1 MTEPNQPRP
10 GSGTTVT
17 ARNLFYNL
25 PVRKKS
31 LNEGLEL
38 EKIRFRVAG
47 LALMWPLIS
56 FSLRDDVT
64 GNVVLQT
71 HKCSGILATFSSL
84 FGGARAKHMR
94 EVKTQNDI
102 FQVSGYVSRENYS
115 RKDLQFVFVNRRL
128 VLKSKVHKM
137 LNSVLSKSVL
147 VRRRGNLGDK
157 STKQAGQ
164 DRSPFAEGGSPT
176 KLFERYAV
184 YVINIDCPLT
194 AYDIT
199 FDPAKTLVEFHDW
212 PELTR
217 LIEAMLLK
225 FLQDENLLLP
235 SEEGPGAEEPGL
247 GSAATVLDKEST
259 SFAPDLMRETDDP
272 FNGADDGF
280 DVEFHADLQRKQYTR
295 GISTHNNLNSLFS
308 RTVRRP
314 IQPHEEE
321 GFGDFKPSSPK
332 KIRPDSSTSGT
343 ADESQQVPPGDSKFG
358 TTDDKVGSFVTPA
371 GTHLVKGS
379 ATGTSQRVGQLAEKQ
394 VLPTRRESLRP
405 GNGQRFKENSPTH
418 NAEGAAESMD
428 NEDAEITL
436 PQAVRPL
443 KRVIHPTSHKQMLS
457 ERHSDQALASGSAS
471 NAKQICLPHHF
482 AHSSSLSRLRA
493 RLARELTPSLS
504 PSSNRQET
512 HGSASATTSS
522 PHVIERSRDQSNSR
536 PAACKEMLHLG
547 MELDGKPT
555 EIVLPPMKR
564 PPLFRSRSLDAECSL
579 CCRNTCCCKHKISD
593 SSRASHKAITRM
605 SDDTNINYSSNQMA
619 DFEHRKHGFER
630 SSLITINPHHL
641 TARTG
646 MRVGGS
652 AIQNV
657 LGGSMPS
664 HHCSGIPHE
673 TCTTHNDASVPGGV
687 NTGTFHRHPVPAN
700 RKEEDIPLPPTR
712 QVVHTKDFSKVTS
725 SEIERSGSSASR
737 PVDHRQSTAK
747 LAHTDESTAPR
758 PVDYSSSA
766 GPCSF
771 CPSSSKR
778 SGHSTSG
785 PSGPIVSA
793 SRSGTVS
800 QASKLAQL
808 MRKKDVPNSCDDVAG
823 SGGAGVSKNPSF
835 HHARCSRSEKNETA
849 LLQRQHL
856 ASHSMRTVT
865 QLPQAFYMQREM
877 HGRDQSVHN
886 WHDATALQKLT
897 TAQSIQSSLNQKCSK
912 STETQEPRE
921 KRFDRLSHLEKPHAA
936 LKMYSKG
943 EHGKDVHEPGESD
956 AQHHT
961 EQRVYHQNTAAC
973 NLPPTSHVELPTSNA
988 STSNKNV
995 TASKMPGDGRNQ
1007 QESLQSGRTAGSFP
1021 VAQRHVPFSVH
1032 KLTAWHDSQ
1041 QHLSKVPVQ
1050 SWRGDEVSSS
1060 GDRPVPQCPRGHAV
1074 SSQELPAVCALSGRP
1089 VSPAQSSSGSHQ
1101 RVELAQSNT
1110 QEFAA
1115 VCASSGRPVSLAK
1128 SSRGSHQR
1136 EELAQS
1142 NTQGFAAVSSQGF
1155 VPQLAEDGSGTM
1167 PFEVQTGVLSQTPSQ
1182 THTDSPMSTQSMGF
1196 SPTVADPLLAD
1207 PDARNT
1213 TSPVLADLHVKET
1226 PNPVMAD
1233 QDAKNTT
1240 SPIRAHPDAENTTN
1254 PVSVDPDAKNTT
1266 GPPMADPDAK
1276 NTTNPVSVDPG
1287 ANTTNPVSVDPDD
1300 KNTTNPASVDPDAKN
1315 TTNPVSV
1322 DPDAK
1327 NTTNPVSVDPNAK
1340 NTTNPVSAEPD
1351 AKNTTNPVS
1360 VDPDA
1365 KNTTNPASVDPDP
1378 KNTTN
1383 PASVDPDAKN
1393 TTNPASVDPD
1403 AKNTANPVSV
1413 DPDVKNT
1420 TNPVSV
1426 DPDAKNTA
1434 NPVSVDPDA
1443 KNTANPVSVDP
1454 DAKNTANPVSVDPD
1468 AVISTKCTTGNS
1480 DIKNAVS
1487 PVTVQEKTT
1496 HSQSSMLCPVSSNEL
1511 TSQKVL
1517 ALAGSDMTEDFR
1529 KMTNE
1534 TGSSVCVCE
1543 HNSCQL
1549 PDHPDAGSDDNM
1561 FSQRLR
1567 TCLCG
1572 NQNVPVSQTSPAGGQ
1587 PHVPE
1592 SGCVISTRE
1601 ADNLEEENTLT
1612 DSSEIPCGQGRIYP
1626 LVVSSIASGS
1636 SVASSCGS
1644 DSQFLETALGTWP
1657 AVVNRPAAKNVHDA
1671 ENKGSGHNGDHLYT
1685 RQRSEHG
1692 DVKNQKCRLRLEDGQ
1707 ENDCHKERTF
1717 ATALS
1722 EVVASGTE
1730 PVFVHNNQSPPV
1742 SDRTVHQTKRKLA
1755 VERTYNLSFLSGKK
1769 PRSVITS
1776 GSSCA
1781 AANKGEPPASLS
1793 FSSRVC
1799 DERTLVENQVGK
1811 TPLPSKD
1818 FGEAKRDVCLAQ
1830 ESDSFGDSVPDSA
1843 LACVAMPDNTPASA
1857 ADSEI
1862 KIPIP
1867 LPDSALAG
1875 IAMSGNV
1882 PTAATRDIGTQN
1894 VMPDS
1899 TEKYVSTAS
1908 RNAQIASNTAN
1919 SVSNSLADVEMPVNP
1934 AVSQTTPTD
1943 AVQSA
1948 SNTPSSVPDS
1958 VIIMAVVSESES
1970 AASPRP
1976 YSQVTGTAGRALSD
1990 YFTQVTPA
1998 ATVQTGASDT
2008 FTQNAYRLG
2017 SAPPT
2022 AASDGV
2028 AGEGPGLSSSQ
2039 PVFPGTAPSPSKGCT
2054 GEEELVSE
2062 QPHSSHETPVVGGG
2076 GSTRQDGEGV
2086 GEEGEWGKEA
2096 GAEAPSKE
2104 AVWIPVTDPSTGM
2117 CAVSDRCLY
2126 VVVHEK
2132 LV

>member
-1 MTEPNQPRP
+1 MTEPSQPRP
-10 GSGTTVT
+10 GPGTTVT

-94 EVKTQNDI
+94 EVKMQNDI

-147 VRRRGNLGDK
+147 VRRRSNLGDK

-235 SEEGPGAEEPGL
+235 SEEGPGAEELGL

-272 FNGADDGF
+272 FNGADDSF
-280 DVEFHADLQRKQYTR
+280 DVEFHADLQRRQYTR
-295 GISTHNNLNSLFS
+295 GISTHNSLNSLFS

-321 GFGDFKPSSPK
+321 GFSDFDPSSPK
-332 KIRPDSSTSGT
+332 KSRVDSGTSGT
-343 ADESQQVPPGDSKFG
+343 ADESQQIPPGDSKFG
-358 TTDDKVGSFVTPA
+358 TTGDTVGSFVTPA
-371 GTHLVKGS
+371 RTHPVKGS
-379 ATGTSQRVGQLAEKQ
+379 ATGTSQRVGHLAEKQ
-394 VLPTRRESLRP
+394 VLPTRRESLGP
-405 GNGQRFKENSPTH
+405 GSGRRFKENSPTH
-418 NAEGAAESMD
+418 NTEGAAESMD

-443 KRVIHPTSHKQMLS
+443 KRMIHPTSHKQILS
-457 ERHSDQALASGSAS
+457 EKHSDQALALGSAS

-504 PSSNRQET
+504 PSSSNRQET

-522 PHVIERSRDQSNSR
+522 PHVIERSKDQSKSR

-619 DFEHRKHGFER
+619 DFEHRKHGSER

-646 MRVGGS
+646 MQVGGS

-664 HHCSGIPHE
+664 HRCSGIPHQ
-673 TCTTHNDASVPGGV
+673 THTTHTDAPVPGGV
-687 NTGTFHRHPVPAN
+687 NTGIFHRHPVPAN
-700 RKEEDIPLPPTR
+700 RKEDIPLPPTQ

-725 SEIERSGSSASR
+725 SEIQRSGSSASR
-737 PVDHRQSTAK
+737 PVDHSQSTSK
-747 LAHTDESTAPR
+747 LAHTDQSTAPW
-758 PVDYSSSA
+758 PVDHSSSA

-778 SGHSTSG
+778 SGQSTSG
-785 PSGPIVSA
+785 TSGPTVSA

-808 MRKKDVPNSCDDVAG
+808 MRKKDVPNSCDDTAG

-835 HHARCSRSEKNETA
+835 HHAHCSRSEKNETT
-849 LLQRQHL
+849 LLQRQRL
-856 ASHSMRTVT
+856 ASHSMHTVT

-877 HGRDQSVHN
+877 HGRDQSIHN

-897 TAQSIQSSLNQKCSK
+897 TAQSIQSTLNQKCSK
-912 STETQEPRE
+912 STETEEPRE
-921 KRFDRLSHLEKPHAA
+921 KRIDWLGHLEKPHAA
-936 LKMYSKG
+936 LETYSKG

-956 AQHHT
+956 AQHRT

-973 NLPPTSHVELPTSNA
+973 NLPPTSHAELPTSNA
-988 STSNKNV
+988 LTSNENDM
-995 TASKMPGDGRNQ
+995 ASKMPGDGRNQ
-1007 QESLQSGRTAGSFP
+1007 QKSLRSGRTAGSFP
-1021 VAQRHVPFSVH
+1021 VSQRHVPFSVH

-1041 QHLSKVPVQ
+1041 QHLSKMPVQ

-1060 GDRPVPQCPRGHAV
+1060 GDGPVPQCPRGHAV
-1074 SSQELPAVCALSGRP
+1074 SSQELPAVCAPSGRP
-1089 VSPAQSSSGSHQ
+1089 VSLAQSSSGSHQ
-1101 RVELAQSNT
+1101 RVELAENNT
-1110 QEFAA
+1110 QRFAT
-1115 VCASSGRPVSLAK
+1115 VCASSGRPVSPAQ
-1128 SSRGSHQR
+1128 SSRGSHHR

-1142 NTQGFAAVSSQGF
+1142 NTQGFAAVCASSCRPVSLAQSSRGSCQRVELAQSNTQGFATVSSQGF

-1167 PFEVQTGVLSQTPSQ
+1167 PFEVHTGVLSQTPSQ

-1196 SPTVADPLLAD
+1196 SPTVTDPLLAD

-1213 TSPVLADLHVKET
+1213 TSPVLADLHAKET

-1233 QDAKNTT
+1233 PDAKNTT
-1240 SPIRAHPDAENTTN
+1240 SPIRAHPDAKNITS
-1254 PVSVDPDAKNTT
+1254 PVSVDPDAKNTTSPLVADPDAKNTTGPPMADPDAKNTT

-1276 NTTNPVSVDPG
+1276 NTTNPV
-1287 ANTTNPVSVDPDD
+1287 
-1300 KNTTNPASVDPDAKN
+1300 SVDPDAKN

-1327 NTTNPVSVDPNAK
+1327 NTTNPVSVDPDAES
-1340 NTTNPVSAEPD
+1340 TTNPVRAR
-1351 AKNTTNPVS
+1351 
-1360 VDPDA
+1360 
-1365 KNTTNPASVDPDP
+1365 
-1378 KNTTN
+1378 
-1383 PASVDPDAKN
+1383 
-1393 TTNPASVDPD
+1393 
-1403 AKNTANPVSV
+1403 
-1413 DPDVKNT
+1413 
-1420 TNPVSV
+1420 
-1426 DPDAKNTA
+1426 
-1434 NPVSVDPDA
+1434 
-1443 KNTANPVSVDP
+1443 
-1454 DAKNTANPVSVDPD
+1454 PD

-1496 HSQSSMLCPVSSNEL
+1496 HSQSSMFCPVFSNEL
-1511 TSQKVL
+1511 TRQKVL
-1517 ALAGSDMTEDFR
+1517 ALPGDDMTEDFC

-1534 TGSSVCVCE
+1534 MGSSVCVRE
-1543 HNSCQL
+1543 HNCCQL
-1549 PDHPDAGSDDNM
+1549 PDRPDAGSDDTF
-1561 FSQRLR
+1561 FSQRPR
-1567 TCLCG
+1567 TCLCAI
-1572 NQNVPVSQTSPAGGQ
+1572 QNVPVSQRSLAGGQ

-1592 SGCVISTRE
+1592 SGCLLSTRE
-1601 ADNLEEENTLT
+1601 SDSMEEEVTLT
-1612 DSSEIPCGQGRIYP
+1612 DSSEIPCGQGRIQS
-1626 LVVSSIASGS
+1626 LAVSSVASGS
-1636 SVASSCGS
+1636 SVASFCGS
-1644 DSQFLETALGTWP
+1644 DRQFSETVLGTWP
-1657 AVVNRPAAKNVHDA
+1657 AVVNRPAAKNVHNA
-1671 ENKGSGHNGDHLYT
+1671 ENKGSGHNGDHLHT

-1692 DVKNQKCRLRLEDGQ
+1692 EYIKNQKSRLRLEDGQ
-1707 ENDCHKERTF
+1707 ENDCHGERTF
-1717 ATALS
+1717 ATTS
-1722 EVVASGTE
+1722 SDVVASGTE
-1730 PVFVHNNQSPPV
+1730 PIFVHNNPSPSV
-1742 SDRTVHQTKRKLA
+1742 SDRTVHQAERKVA
-1755 VERTYNLSFLSGKK
+1755 VERTYNLSFLRGKK
-1769 PRSVITS
+1769 PRSMITS

-1793 FSSRVC
+1793 FSSWAC
-1799 DERTLVENQVGK
+1799 DESTLVENQVEE

-1818 FGEAKRDVCLAQ
+1818 GGETKRDVCLAQ
-1830 ESDSFGDSVPDSA
+1830 EGDSFGDSVPDSA
-1843 LACVAMPDNTPASA
+1843 LACVAMPDNAPASA

-1862 KIPIP
+1862 KTPIS

-1875 IAMSGNV
+1875 IAMLGNV
-1882 PTAATRDIGTQN
+1882 PTAATRDISTQN
-1894 VMPDS
+1894 RIPDS
-1899 TEKYVSTAS
+1899 TEKYVSTA
-1908 RNAQIASNTAN
+1908 NKDAQIVSNTAN
-1919 SVSNSLADVEMPVNP
+1919 SVSNSLADVEMPMNP
-1934 AVSQTTPTD
+1934 AVALTTPTD
-1943 AVQSA
+1943 AAQSA
-1948 SNTPSSVPDS
+1948 CDTPSSVPDS
-1958 VIIMAVVSESES
+1958 IIVMAVVSESEPS
-1970 AASPRP
+1970 ASPLP
-1976 YSQVTGTAGRALSD
+1976 DSQVTDTAGQALRDS
-1990 YFTQVTPA
+1990 FTRVTPA
-1998 ATVQTGASDT
+1998 ATIQTGASDT
-2008 FTQNAYRLG
+2008 FTQNAYHLG
-2017 SAPPT
+2017 SAPLI
-2022 AASDGV
+2022 AASNGM

-2039 PVFPGTAPSPSKGCT
+2039 PVFQGTVPSPSKGCV

-2062 QPHSSHETPVVGGG
+2062 QPCSSRESLVVGGG
-2076 GSTRQDGEGV
+2076 SSTRQDGEGV
-2086 GEEGEWGKEA
+2086 GDEGESGKEA

-2117 CAVSDRCLY
+2117 CAERRLY

>member
-1 MTEPNQPRP
+1 MTEPSQPRP
-10 GSGTTVT
+10 GPGTTVT

-115 RKDLQFVFVNRRL
+115 RKDLQFIFVNRRL

-235 SEEGPGAEEPGL
+235 SEEGPGAEELGL

-272 FNGADDGF
+272 FNGADEGF
-280 DVEFHADLQRKQYTR
+280 DVEFHADLQRRQYTR

-321 GFGDFKPSSPK
+321 GFGDFDPSSPK
-332 KIRPDSSTSGT
+332 KSRVDSGTSGT
-343 ADESQQVPPGDSKFG
+343 ADESQQIPPGDSKFG

-371 GTHLVKGS
+371 GTHPVKGS

-405 GNGQRFKENSPTH
+405 GNGQRFKENSPAH

-457 ERHSDQALASGSAS
+457 ERHSDQALASGSSS
-471 NAKQICLPHHF
+471 NAKQICLPHHII
-482 AHSSSLSRLRA
+482 HSSSLSRLRA
-493 RLARELTPSLS
+493 RLAREPTPSLS
-504 PSSNRQET
+504 PSSSNRQET

-522 PHVIERSRDQSNSR
+522 PHVIERSKDQSNSR

-619 DFEHRKHGFER
+619 DFEHRKHGSER

-664 HHCSGIPHE
+664 HHCSGIPHQ
-673 TCTTHNDASVPGGV
+673 TCTTHNDAPVPGGV
-687 NTGTFHRHPVPAN
+687 NTGIFHRHPVPAN
-700 RKEEDIPLPPTR
+700 RKEDIPLPPTQ

-725 SEIERSGSSASR
+725 SEIQRSGSSASR
-737 PVDHRQSTAK
+737 PVDHSQSTSK
-747 LAHTDESTAPR
+747 LAHTDKSTAPR
-758 PVDYSSSA
+758 PVDHSSSA

-778 SGHSTSG
+778 SGQSTSG
-785 PSGPIVSA
+785 TSGPTVSA
-793 SRSGTVS
+793 SRSGTIS

-808 MRKKDVPNSCDDVAG
+808 MRKKDVPNSCHDTVG

-835 HHARCSRSEKNETA
+835 HHAHSSRSEKNETT

-856 ASHSMRTVT
+856 ASHSVRTVT

-877 HGRDQSVHN
+877 HGRDQSIHN
-886 WHDATALQKLT
+886 WHDATALRKLT
-897 TAQSIQSSLNQKCSK
+897 TAQSIQSTLNQKCSK

-921 KRFDRLSHLEKPHAA
+921 KRIDWLGHLEKPHAA
-936 LKMYSKG
+936 LETYSKG

-973 NLPPTSHVELPTSNA
+973 NLPPTSHAELPTSNA
-988 STSNKNV
+988 STSNKND

-1007 QESLQSGRTAGSFP
+1007 QKSLRSGRTAGSFP
-1021 VAQRHVPFSVH
+1021 VSQRHVPFSVH

-1041 QHLSKVPVQ
+1041 QHQSQMPVQ

-1060 GDRPVPQCPRGHAV
+1060 GDGPVPQCPRGHAM
-1074 SSQELPAVCALSGRP
+1074 SSQELPAVCASSGRP
-1089 VSPAQSSSGSHQ
+1089 VSPAQSSSGNHQ

-1110 QEFAA
+1110 QGFAA
-1115 VCASSGRPVSLAK
+1115 VCASSGRPVSPVQG
-1128 SSRGSHQR
+1128 SCGSHQR

-1167 PFEVQTGVLSQTPSQ
+1167 PFEVHTGLLSQTPSQ

-1213 TSPVLADLHVKET
+1213 TSPVLADLHAKET
-1226 PNPVMAD
+1226 QNPVMAD
-1233 QDAKNTT
+1233 PDAKDTSPVRAHPDAKNTT
-1240 SPIRAHPDAENTTN
+1240 SPVSVDPDAENTTG
-1254 PVSVDPDAKNTT
+1254 PLVADPDAKNTT

-1276 NTTNPVSVDPG
+1276 NTTGPV
-1287 ANTTNPVSVDPDD
+1287 
-1300 KNTTNPASVDPDAKN
+1300 SVDPDAKN

-1327 NTTNPVSVDPNAK
+1327 NTTNPVSVDP
-1340 NTTNPVSAEPD
+1340 D

-1365 KNTTNPASVDPDP
+1365 KHTT
-1378 KNTTN
+1378 
-1383 PASVDPDAKN
+1383 
-1393 TTNPASVDPD
+1393 
-1403 AKNTANPVSV
+1403 NPVSV
-1413 DPDVKNT
+1413 DPDANTTNPVSVDPGANT

-1426 DPDAKNTA
+1426 DPDAESTT
-1434 NPVSVDPDA
+1434 NPVRA
-1443 KNTANPVSVDP
+1443 H
-1454 DAKNTANPVSVDPD
+1454 PD

-1480 DIKNAVS
+1480 DIKNAAS

-1496 HSQSSMLCPVSSNEL
+1496 HSQSSVLCPVSSNEL
-1511 TSQKVL
+1511 TRQKVL
-1517 ALAGSDMTEDFR
+1517 ALAGNDMTEDFR
-1529 KMTNE
+1529 KMTNG
-1534 TGSSVCVCE
+1534 TGTSVCVCE

-1549 PDHPDAGSDDNM
+1549 PDRPDAGSDDTF

-1572 NQNVPVSQTSPAGGQ
+1572 NQRVPVSQKSPAGGQ
-1587 PHVPE
+1587 PHVLE
-1592 SGCVISTRE
+1592 SDCVLSTRE
-1601 ADNLEEENTLT
+1601 ADSLEEENTLT
-1612 DSSEIPCGQGRIYP
+1612 HSSEIPCGQGRIHP
-1626 LVVSSIASGS
+1626 LGVSSMASSS

-1644 DSQFLETALGTWP
+1644 DSQFSETALGTWP
-1657 AVVNRPAAKNVHDA
+1657 AVVNRPAAKNVHDT
-1671 ENKGSGHNGDHLYT
+1671 ENKGSRHNGDHLHT

-1692 DVKNQKCRLRLEDGQ
+1692 EYIKNQKSRLRLEDGQ
-1707 ENDCHKERTF
+1707 ENDCHEERTF
-1717 ATALS
+1717 ATTSS

-1742 SDRTVHQTKRKLA
+1742 SDRTVHQAKRKLA

-1769 PRSVITS
+1769 PRSMITS

-1793 FSSRVC
+1793 CAAANKGEPPASSSFSSQTC
-1799 DERTLVENQVGK
+1799 DERTLVENQVEK

-1818 FGEAKRDVCLAQ
+1818 VGETKRDVCLAQ

-1843 LACVAMPDNTPASA
+1843 LACVAMPDNTPAPA

-1862 KIPIP
+1862 KTPIS
-1867 LPDSALAG
+1867 LPDSALAS
-1875 IAMSGNV
+1875 IAMLGNV
-1882 PTAATRDIGTQN
+1882 PTAATRDISAQN
-1894 VMPDS
+1894 LMPDS
-1899 TEKYVSTAS
+1899 AEKYVSTA
-1908 RNAQIASNTAN
+1908 NKDAEIVSNTAN
-1919 SVSNSLADVEMPVNP
+1919 SVLNSLADVEMPMNP
-1934 AVSQTTPTD
+1934 AAALTTPTD
-1943 AVQSA
+1943 AAQSA
-1948 SNTPSSVPDS
+1948 CDTPSSVPDS

-1976 YSQVTGTAGRALSD
+1976 YSQVTGTVGQALSD
-1990 YFTQVTPA
+1990 SFTQVTPA
-1998 ATVQTGASDT
+1998 AAIQTGASDT

-2028 AGEGPGLSSSQ
+2028 AGEGPGLSSTK
-2039 PVFPGTAPSPSKGCT
+2039 PVFPGMAPSPSKGCV
-2054 GEEELVSE
+2054 GEEELASE
-2062 QPHSSHETPVVGGG
+2062 QARSSRESPVVGGG

-2086 GEEGEWGKEA
+2086 EDEGERGKEA

-2117 CAVSDRCLY
+2117 CAERRLY

>member
-1 MTEPNQPRP
+1 MEIITRPVRSTTTYSKCFHKGKPLSVTEPSQPRP
-10 GSGTTVT
+10 GHGTTVI

-84 FGGARAKHMR
+84 FGGARAKYMR

-137 LNSVLSKSVL
+137 LNTVLSKSVL
-147 VRRRGNLGDK
+147 VRRRGNTGDK
-157 STKQAGQ
+157 STKQAGEY
-164 DRSPFAEGGSPT
+164 RSPFAEGGSPT

-212 PELTR
+212 PELTG

-235 SEEGPGAEEPGL
+235 SEEGLGAEEPGL

-272 FNGADDGF
+272 FAGADDGF
-280 DVEFHADLQRKQYTR
+280 DVEFHADLQRRQYTR

-321 GFGDFKPSSPK
+321 GFGDFNPSSPK
-332 KIRPDSSTSGT
+332 KNRPDCGPSGT
-343 ADESQQVPPGDSKFG
+343 ADESQQIPPGDSKFG
-358 TTDDKVGSFVTPA
+358 TTADKVGSFVTPA
-371 GTHLVKGS
+371 GTHPVKGS
-379 ATGTSQRVGQLAEKQ
+379 ATGTSQRAGQSAEKQ
-394 VLPTRRESLRP
+394 VLPTRGENLRP
-405 GNGQRFKENSPTH
+405 GNGPRFKEENSPAH
-418 NAEGAAESMD
+418 NAEGAAESTD
-428 NEDAEITL
+428 SEDAQITL
-436 PQAVRPL
+436 PPAARPL
-443 KRVIHPTSHKQMLS
+443 KRVIRPTSHRQMLS

-493 RLARELTPSLS
+493 RLAGELTPSLS
-504 PSSNRQET
+504 PSSASSNRQET
-512 HGSASATTSS
+512 HGGAPATTSS
-522 PHVIERSRDQSNSR
+522 PHIVERSKDQSNSG
-536 PAACKEMLHLG
+536 PAVCKEMLRLG

-564 PPLFRSRSLDAECSL
+564 PPLFRSRSLDAECS
-579 CCRNTCCCKHKISD
+579 KHKFFD
-593 SSRASHKAITRM
+593 SSRASHKTITRM
-605 SDDTNINYSSNQMA
+605 SDDTNISYSSTQMA
-619 DFEHRKHGFER
+619 DFEHRKHGSER
-630 SSLITINPHHL
+630 SSLITINPRHL

-664 HHCSGIPHE
+664 HRCSGIPHQ
-673 TCTTHNDASVPGGV
+673 TRTTHTDAPVPGGV
-687 NTGTFHRHPVPAN
+687 NTGTFHRHPVPTN
-700 RKEEDIPLPPTR
+700 RKEDIPLPPTQ

-725 SEIERSGSSASR
+725 SEIQRTGSSASR
-737 PVDHRQSTAK
+737 PVDHSQSTSK
-747 LAHTDESTAPR
+747 LAHTDQSTAPR
-758 PVDYSSSA
+758 PVDHSSSA

-778 SGHSTSG
+778 SGQSTSG

-808 MRKKDVPNSCDDVAG
+808 MRKKDVPNSCDDTAG
-823 SGGAGVSKNPSF
+823 SGEAGVSKNPSF
-835 HHARCSRSEKNETA
+835 HHAHCSCSEKTETA
-849 LLQRQHL
+849 LPQRQHL

-897 TAQSIQSSLNQKCSK
+897 TAQSIQSTLNQRCSK

-921 KRFDRLSHLEKPHAA
+921 KRLDWLSHLEKPHTA
-936 LKMYSKG
+936 LEIYSKG

-956 AQHHT
+956 AQHRA
-961 EQRVYHQNTAAC
+961 EQRVYHQNMAAC
-973 NLPPTSHVELPTSNA
+973 NLPPTSDAELPTSNIL
-988 STSNKNV
+988 TNNKND

-1007 QESLQSGRTAGSFP
+1007 QKSLRSGRTAGSFP
-1021 VAQRHVPFSVH
+1021 VSQRHVPFSVH

-1041 QHLSKVPVQ
+1041 QHLCKVPAQ

-1060 GDRPVPQCPRGHAV
+1060 GDGPVPQCPRGHAV
-1074 SSQELPAVCALSGRP
+1074 SSQEFPAVCASSGRP

-1110 QEFAA
+1110 QGFAA
-1115 VCASSGRPVSLAK
+1115 VCASSGRPVSPAQ
-1128 SSRGSHQR
+1128 SSNGSHQR
-1136 EELAQS
+1136 VALAQS

-1155 VPQLAEDGSGTM
+1155 VPQLIEDGSGTM
-1167 PFEVQTGVLSQTPSQ
+1167 PFEVHTEVLSQTLSQ

-1213 TSPVLADLHVKET
+1213 TSPVMADLDAKEIKS
-1226 PNPVMAD
+1226 PVMAD
-1233 QDAKNTT
+1233 PGAKNTT
-1240 SPIRAHPDAENTTN
+1240 GSIRAHPVAKETTS

-1266 GPPMADPDAK
+1266 GPLVADSDAKNTTGPLVADPDAK
-1276 NTTNPVSVDPG
+1276 NTTGPLVADPD
-1287 ANTTNPVSVDPDD
+1287 AKNTASPVSVDPDA
-1300 KNTTNPASVDPDAKN
+1300 KNTTSPVSVDPVAKNTTSPVSVDPDAKN

-1327 NTTNPVSVDPNAK
+1327 NTTSPIRAD
-1340 NTTNPVSAEPD
+1340 PD
-1351 AKNTTNPVS
+1351 AKNTTSPVS

-1365 KNTTNPASVDPDP
+1365 KNTTNPVGAH
-1378 KNTTN
+1378 
-1383 PASVDPDAKN
+1383 
-1393 TTNPASVDPD
+1393 
-1403 AKNTANPVSV
+1403 
-1413 DPDVKNT
+1413 
-1420 TNPVSV
+1420 
-1426 DPDAKNTA
+1426 
-1434 NPVSVDPDA
+1434 
-1443 KNTANPVSVDP
+1443 
-1454 DAKNTANPVSVDPD
+1454 PD
-1468 AVISTKCTTGNS
+1468 AVISTMCTTGSS
-1480 DIKNAVS
+1480 DIKNADS

-1496 HSQSSMLCPVSSNEL
+1496 HSQSSVLCPVSSNEL
-1511 TSQKVL
+1511 AGQKVL
-1517 ALAGSDMTEDFR
+1517 ALAGDGMTDDFR
-1529 KMTNE
+1529 KMTDE

-1543 HNSCQL
+1543 HSSCQL
-1549 PDHPDAGSDDNM
+1549 PDRPDASSDDTF

-1572 NQNVPVSQTSPAGGQ
+1572 NRSVPVSQRSPAGGQ
-1587 PHVPE
+1587 SHVHE
-1592 SGCVISTRE
+1592 SGCVLSTRE
-1601 ADNLEEENTLT
+1601 ADDLEEENTLT
-1612 DSSEIPCGQGRIYP
+1612 DSSEIPCGQGRIQS
-1626 LVVSSIASGS
+1626 LAVSSMASSS

-1644 DSQFLETALGTWP
+1644 DSQFSESVLGAWP
-1657 AVVNRPAAKNVHDA
+1657 AVVNRPSAKNVHDA
-1671 ENKGSGHNGDHLYT
+1671 ENKGSGHNGDHLHT
-1685 RQRSEHG
+1685 RHRSEHG
-1692 DVKNQKCRLRLEDGQ
+1692 DAKNQKSRIRLEDGQ
-1707 ENDCHKERTF
+1707 ENDCHEERTF
-1717 ATALS
+1717 ATTSS

-1730 PVFVHNNQSPPV
+1730 PVLVRNNQSPSV
-1742 SDRTVHQTKRKLA
+1742 SDRTVHQAKRKLA

-1769 PRSVITS
+1769 PRSMITS

-1793 FSSRVC
+1793 FSSQAC
-1799 DERTLVENQVGK
+1799 DERTLVENQAKK

-1818 FGEAKRDVCLAQ
+1818 FGEAKRDLCLAQ

-1843 LACVAMPDNTPASA
+1843 LACVAMPDNVPASA

-1862 KIPIP
+1862 KTPIS
-1867 LPDSALAG
+1867 LPDCALAG
-1875 IAMSGNV
+1875 IAMLGNV

-1894 VMPDS
+1894 FMPDS
-1899 TEKYVSTAS
+1899 AEKYVSTDS
-1908 RNAQIASNTAN
+1908 KDAQIASNTAN
-1919 SVSNSLADVEMPVNP
+1919 SVSNSLADVEMPMNP
-1934 AVSQTTPTD
+1934 AVSQTTPAG
-1943 AVQSA
+1943 AVQSV

-1958 VIIMAVVSESES
+1958 IIVTAVASESES
-1970 AASPRP
+1970 AASPLP
-1976 YSQVTGTAGRALSD
+1976 NSQVTGTAGQGLSD
-1990 YFTQVTPA
+1990 SFTRVTPA
-1998 ATVQTGASDT
+1998 ATIQTGASDT

-2017 SAPPT
+2017 SAPQT

-2028 AGEGPGLSSSQ
+2028 AGEGPGLSSTQS
-2039 PVFPGTAPSPSKGCT
+2039 VFPGMAPSPSKGCVS
-2054 GEEELVSE
+2054 EEELALE
-2062 QPHSSHETPVVGGG
+2062 QPRSSRGSPAVGGG
-2076 GSTRQDGEGV
+2076 GSTRRDGEGV
-2086 GEEGEWGKEA
+2086 GERGKEA
-2096 GAEAPSKE
+2096 RAEALSKE

-2117 CAVSDRCLY
+2117 CAVSGRRLY

>member
-1 MTEPNQPRP
+1 MEIITRPVQSTTTYSKCFLKGKPLSVTEPNQPRP

-235 SEEGPGAEEPGL
+235 SEEGPGAKEPGL

-314 IQPHEEE
+314 VQPHEEE

-371 GTHLVKGS
+371 GTHSVKGS

-619 DFEHRKHGFER
+619 DFEHRRHGFER

-673 TCTTHNDASVPGGV
+673 TCTTHNDAPVPGGV

-700 RKEEDIPLPPTR
+700 RKEEDIPLPPTW

-725 SEIERSGSSASR
+725 SEIQRLGSSASR

-856 ASHSMRTVT
+856 ASHSMRTVM
-865 QLPQAFYMQREM
+865 QLPQAFYMQRKM

-1213 TSPVLADLHVKET
+1213 TSPVLADLHAKET

-1254 PVSVDPDAKNTT
+1254 PVSVDPDA
-1266 GPPMADPDAK
+1266 
-1276 NTTNPVSVDPG
+1276 
-1287 ANTTNPVSVDPDD
+1287 
-1300 KNTTNPASVDPDAKN
+1300 
-1315 TTNPVSV
+1315 
-1322 DPDAK
+1322 
-1327 NTTNPVSVDPNAK
+1327 
-1340 NTTNPVSAEPD
+1340 
-1351 AKNTTNPVS
+1351 
-1360 VDPDA
+1360 
-1365 KNTTNPASVDPDP
+1365 
-1378 KNTTN
+1378 
-1383 PASVDPDAKN
+1383 
-1393 TTNPASVDPD
+1393 
-1403 AKNTANPVSV
+1403 
-1413 DPDVKNT
+1413 KNT

-1549 PDHPDAGSDDNM
+1549 PDRPDAGSDDNI

-1671 ENKGSGHNGDHLYT
+1671 ENKGSGHNGDHLHT

-1970 AASPRP
+1970 AASPHP

-2008 FTQNAYRLG
+2008 FTQNAYHLG

-2022 AASDGV
+2022 TASDGV

-2062 QPHSSHETPVVGGG
+2062 QPRSSHETPVVGGG

-2086 GEEGEWGKEA
+2086 GEEGERGKEA

-2104 AVWIPVTDPSTGM
+2104 AVWIPVTDPSTGI
-2117 CAVSDRCLY
+2117 CAERHLY